1 MGRDGEAA
9 RAKAGGETVDRKLL
23 QRYLSGAAGKVTGL
37 EAAVAA
43 ARAGQAGARD
53 SLRRALH
60 KLAGSAGTYGF
71 DELGGEAR
79 DLAKRVQ
86 AADEPLPEDLL
97 LDAVAFRREVED
109 TFNDARARL
118 TGGVPHSLSSIR
130 QKLVVAVIGG
140 GFEDPVGEEQ
150 AHAVGLALAR
160 AGTHLVCGGLGGC
173 MAAAARGYREGNG
186 EGIVLGILPGAWRHE
201 ANPWIDLPIPTGV
214 GDAQSA
220 LVAMAVD
227 GAIVVGGGGGTLSE
241 IGLLL
246 RDGKP
251 VVALPHTGGA
261 AEMVGGRKLYKHE
274 VVAAPT
280 PEDAVKKLLRALS
293 ERPNLAKR

>member
-1 MGRDGEAA
+1 MSRDE
-9 RAKAGGETVDRKLL
+9 
-23 QRYLSGAAGKVTGL
+23 QGAAQANAGEIDRELLAHYLAGAGEKLAALQAGL
-37 EAAVAA
+37 AA
-43 ARAGQAGARD
+43 ARAGETGAREV
-53 SLRRALH
+53 LVRALH

-71 DELGGEAR
+71 EELGIQAR
-79 DLAKRVQ
+79 ALEKRVK

-97 LDAVAFRREVED
+97 LDGVAFRRELED
-109 TFNDARARL
+109 TFEDARARL
-118 TGGVPHSLSSIR
+118 AGGPRHALSALR
-130 QKLVVAVIGG
+130 KKLVVAVIGG
-140 GFEDPVGEEQ
+140 GLEDPVGEEQ
-150 AHAVGLALAR
+150 AHAVGVALAK

-173 MAAAARGYREGNG
+173 MAAAARGYREASGD
-186 EGIVLGILPGAWRHE
+186 GIVLGILPGAWRHE

-274 VVAAPT
+274 VVAASNPQ
-280 PEDAVKKLLRALS
+280 EAVMKLLRSLS